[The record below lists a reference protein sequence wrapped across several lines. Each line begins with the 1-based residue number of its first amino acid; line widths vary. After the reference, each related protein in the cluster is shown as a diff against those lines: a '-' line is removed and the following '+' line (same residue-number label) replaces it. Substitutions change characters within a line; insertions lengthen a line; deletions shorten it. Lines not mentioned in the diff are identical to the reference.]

1 MQHVRTIYT
10 VFLSLTWINHLLR
23 LYIHFHICFLKPIMQ
38 PPSAESVHEQLK
50 KEYLDST
57 WFRFNVVEPRIGDM
71 DCPALA
77 EDHGPRGQSCYIVF
91 VTNRSPSDFGCI
103 EERCI
108 AFSVETIEAALRHQ
122 RAYHFGH
129 NPFMCIPS
137 SGELWYVFISY
148 TPVVPCLG
156 PSFVAVVSLPS
167 VSACILCSDSLF
179 LQW

>member
-50 KEYLDST
+50 KEYLNSN

-148 TPVVPCLG
+148 TPAVPRLG
-156 PSFVAVVSLPS
+156 PSFVAVVTPIGFSLHP
-167 VSACILCSDSLF
+167 VF
-179 LQW
+179 